1 MAETS
6 PGTDRQALHHKPPN
20 PASTQSASTETRSS
34 LESDAASSNSTSTTT
49 TVENHKQSVKKPQTL
64 HTNSKKNSLPFTVCH
79 WNCAKGITNKICDIK
94 LALNELK
101 PSVMFVSEADR
112 ASTHDDKLININGYQ
127 LHNSKSRDAYGKSR
141 IVAYTKDGSNL
152 IRRHDLESPEA
163 ELIIFDKT
171 YQNKPMVD
179 RIIGLYRPFTGPNG
193 DTSSGGAWTRYILL
207 NQAINDCSHATIIGD
222 INVDLLKSDIASG
235 RYAEALKTLCDE
247 NSLEQLIH
255 QPTRIQP
262 LNTAGGWTIQES
274 LLDHVYTSDFRTVEK
289 CGSLHLSN
297 SDHMAVYITYQ
308 NSDNKSEERKTIY
321 KRDLRMY
328 SKSSMSMLC
337 EAEDWSSVY
346 STEDVQE
353 GYNIIE
359 NKLTNIINTL
369 APFRKVVI
377 SEKHPV
383 SNHALRSLENRRTT
397 LYKKMK
403 SSRTAKSI
411 QDYKLIKKKIKAK
424 VKSIHHAE
432 ITKMLKNRNMKCV
445 WQGVNTICGRNTT
458 HTETFALQDP
468 DNKKTVTENKDCAN
482 LFAKTFSDK
491 VDKLIE
497 QVGTKDA
504 MVGEIIEKFPPDLD
518 NRSPQFETTDIINVI
533 RHMKNSSSSGH
544 DGISI
549 TYIKDCAVQ
558 LAPVLK
564 FIYDKVLLFATMP
577 HQWKLAKI
585 IPLHKKDKKDNPE
598 NYRPISLLC
607 SLGKVYEK
615 CLLNVMTKKFG
626 DSLPSPFQHGFRKNH
641 STSTAALTVQNI
653 IAKALDNKKKVIVI
667 STDMSAAF
675 DLLDKEIL
683 LPRMQ
688 KLGIPSSLCNIYNDF
703 LSNRRAFVQCGESK
717 SEEFDIPVGCVQGS
731 PSGPYL
737 FTLLVDGITEHMSN
751 TSIVAYADDMYF
763 IYEADSWDSVSEMA
777 SQNTRKAM
785 EWLKKSGMVL
795 NSSKTEAAYFSTRE
809 LTNPPKIEVDGSQII
824 TKPQIKVL
832 GMIFDYKMSWDIHVE
847 KLLKEANS
855 RTQAIRHI
863 QPHLTKLEC
872 MNVAHGLFFSKLYYC
887 SCVWL
892 TDMLSKSLMKR
903 VTSSSNACLRAV
915 FGYRIKDIST
925 SDLHKEADILTPFQ
939 KASYDKAVMFWR
951 IVNNCEPR
959 ELLMDLL
966 LQGSHNIRQKIFHL
980 QQSNMERVGKFSFAN
995 RLNDIIPLLSDTWL
1009 DESEKLMKRTL
1020 KSKILE
1026 IVPAKCDGY

>member
-1 MAETS
+1 M
-6 PGTDRQALHHKPPN
+6 
-20 PASTQSASTETRSS
+20 
-34 LESDAASSNSTSTTT
+34 
-49 TVENHKQSVKKPQTL
+49 KKPQSL
-64 HTNSKKNSLPFTVCH
+64 QTNSKKNSLPFTVCH
-79 WNCAKGITNKICDIK
+79 WNCAKGITNKVCDIK

-101 PSVMFVSEADR
+101 PTVMFISEADR
-112 ASTHDDKLININGYQ
+112 ATTHDDKLININGYQ
-127 LHNSKSRDAYGKSR
+127 LHNSKSRDTYGKSR
-141 IVAYTKDGSNL
+141 IVAYTREGSNL

-171 YQNKPMVD
+171 YQNKPNVD

-193 DTSSGGAWTRYILL
+193 DSSSGGAWSRYTILINII
-207 NQAINDCSHATIIGD
+207 NQAINGCNRATIIGD
-222 INVDLLKSDIASG
+222 INVDLLKSDITSG
-235 RYAEALKTLCDE
+235 RYSEALKTLCDE

-262 LNTAGGWTIQES
+262 LNTASGWVIQES
-274 LLDHVYTSDFRTVEK
+274 LLDHVYTSDYRSVEK
-289 CGSLHLSN
+289 CGTLHLSN
-297 SDHMAVYITYQ
+297 SDHMAVFITYQ
-308 NSDNKSEERKTIY
+308 NSDNKSSERKVIY
-321 KRDLRMY
+321 KRDLRAY
-328 SKSSMSMLC
+328 SKRAMSTLC

-346 STEDVQE
+346 STMDVQG
-353 GYNIIE
+353 GYDIIE
-359 NKLTNIINTL
+359 SKLTNIINTL
-369 APFRKVVI
+369 APLRKVVI
-377 SEKHPV
+377 SEKHPI

-403 SSRTAKSI
+403 KARTVKSI
-411 QDYKLIKKKIKAK
+411 QHYKLIKKKIRAK
-424 VKSIHHAE
+424 VKSIHSAE
-432 ITKMLKNRNMKCV
+432 ITKMLKNRSMKCV
-445 WQGVNTICGRNTT
+445 WQGVNTICGRKTP

-468 DNKKTVTENKDCAN
+468 ENKKTVIKNKDCAN
-482 LFAKTFSDK
+482 LFAKTFREK
-491 VDKLIE
+491 VDRLVE

-504 MVGEIIEKFPPDLD
+504 MVDEINEKFPHNPDS
-518 NRSPQFETTDIINVI
+518 RPPQFGTTDIINVI
-533 RHMKNSSSSGH
+533 RQMKNSSSSGH
-544 DGISI
+544 DGISM
-549 TYIKDCAVQ
+549 TYIKDCATQ

-564 FIYDKVLLFATMP
+564 FIYDKVSLFAIMP

-585 IPLHKKDKKDNPE
+585 IPLHKKDKKENPE

-615 CLLNVMTKKFG
+615 CLLNVMTGTFG
-626 DSLPSPFQHGFRKNH
+626 DSLPSSFQHGFRKNH

-653 IAKALDNKKKVIVI
+653 IAKALDKKKKVIVV

-688 KLGIPSSLCNIYNDF
+688 KLGIPSSLCSIYNEF

-737 FTLLVDGITEHMSN
+737 FTLLVDGIAGHMSD

-763 IYEADSWDSVSEMA
+763 IYEADSWEGVSEIA
-777 SQNTRKAM
+777 SQNTKKSM

-795 NSSKTEAAYFSTRE
+795 NSSKTEAAYFSARE
-809 LTNPPKIEVDGSQII
+809 LTNPPRIEIDGIKIV

-832 GMIFDYKMSWDIHVE
+832 GMIFDCKMSWDIHIE
-847 KLLKEANS
+847 KLLKESNS

-863 QPHLTKLEC
+863 QPHLTKAEC

-903 VTSSSNACLRAV
+903 ITSSSNACLRAV

-925 SDLHKEADILTPFQ
+925 SDLHMEADILTPFQ
-939 KASYDKAVMFWR
+939 KAYYDKAVMFWR
-951 IVNNCEPR
+951 IINNCEPR
-959 ELLMDLL
+959 ELFMDLL
-966 LQGSHNIRQKIFHL
+966 LQGAHNKRQGIFHL

-995 RLNDIIPLLSDTWL
+995 RLNDIIPFLSDGWL
-1009 DESEKLMKRTL
+1009 DESEKQMKKTL
-1020 KSKILE
+1020 KTKILE
-1026 IVPAKCDGY
+1026 IVPAKCDT

>member
-1 MAETS
+1 M
-6 PGTDRQALHHKPPN
+6 
-20 PASTQSASTETRSS
+20 
-34 LESDAASSNSTSTTT
+34 
-49 TVENHKQSVKKPQTL
+49 KKPQTL
-64 HTNSKKNSLPFTVCH
+64 QTNSKKNSLPFTVCH

-101 PSVMFVSEADR
+101 PTVMFVSEADR
-112 ASTHDDKLININGYQ
+112 ATTHDDKLININGYQ
-127 LHNSKSRDAYGKSR
+127 LHNSKSRDTYGKSR
-141 IVAYTKDGSNL
+141 IVAYTRDGSNL

-171 YQNKPMVD
+171 YQNQTVVD

-193 DTSSGGAWTRYILL
+193 DSSSGGAWTRYTLL
-207 NQAINDCSHATIIGD
+207 INIINQAINGCNRATVIGD
-222 INVDLLKSDIASG
+222 INVDLLKNDIASG

-262 LNTAGGWTIQES
+262 LNTAGGWVIQES
-274 LLDHVYTSDFRTVEK
+274 LLDHVYTSDYMSVEK

-308 NSDNKSEERKTIY
+308 NSDNKSAERKVIY
-321 KRDLRMY
+321 KRDLRAY
-328 SKSSMSMLC
+328 SKPAMSILC
-337 EAEDWSSVY
+337 GAEDWSSVY
-346 STEDVQE
+346 STVDVQE

-359 NKLTNIINTL
+359 NKLKNIIDIL
-369 APFRKVVI
+369 APLRKVII

-383 SNHALRSLENRRTT
+383 SNHVLRSLENRRTT

-403 SSRTAKSI
+403 RSRTVKSI
-411 QDYKLIKKKIKAK
+411 QDYKLIKKKIRSK
-424 VKSIHHAE
+424 VKSIHSAE

-445 WQGVNTICGRNTT
+445 WQGVNTICGRTT
-458 HTETFALQDP
+458 PHTETFALLDP
-468 DNKKTVTENKDCAN
+468 DNNKTVTENKDCAN
-482 LFAKTFSDK
+482 LFAKTFSEK
-491 VDKLIE
+491 VDKLIR
-497 QVGTKDA
+497 QVGSKDA
-504 MVGEIIEKFPPDLD
+504 MVNEISEKFPPNLD
-518 NRSPQFETTDIINVI
+518 NKSPQFETTVIINVI
-533 RHMKNSSSSGH
+533 RQMKNSSSSGH
-544 DGISI
+544 DGISM
-549 TYIKDCAVQ
+549 TYIKDCAAQ

-564 FIYDKVLLFATMP
+564 FIYDKVSLFAIMP

-585 IPLHKKDKKDNPE
+585 IPLHKKDKKENPE

-626 DSLPSPFQHGFRKNH
+626 DSLPSSFQHGFRKNH

-675 DLLDKEIL
+675 DLLDKDVL

-688 KLGIPSSLCNIYNDF
+688 KLGIPSSLCSIYNDF

-737 FTLLVDGITEHMSN
+737 FTLLVDGIADHMSDTN
-751 TSIVAYADDMYF
+751 IVAYADDMYF
-763 IYEADSWDSVSEMA
+763 IYEADSWEGVSEMA
-777 SQNTRKAM
+777 SQNTKKAM

-795 NSSKTEAAYFSTRE
+795 NSSKTEAAYFSARE
-809 LTNPPKIEVDGSQII
+809 LTNPPKIEVDGVQII

-832 GMIFDYKMSWDIHVE
+832 GMIFDYKMSWDIHIE

-863 QPHLTKLEC
+863 QPHLTKAEC

-939 KASYDKAVMFWR
+939 KAYYDKAVMFWR
-951 IVNNCEPR
+951 IVNNCEPQ
-959 ELLMDLL
+959 ELFIDLL
-966 LQGSHNIRQKIFHL
+966 LQGSHNKRQKIFHL

-995 RLNDIIPLLSDTWL
+995 RLNDIIPLLSDSWL
-1009 DESEKLMKRTL
+1009 DESEKLMKKTL
-1020 KSKILE
+1020 KTKILE
-1026 IVPAKCDGY
+1026 IVPAKCDS